1 MVISRI
7 SDPGVSGLSKKK
19 PLRGRYMAA
28 NWDKVTG
35 DPAITVVE
43 ILIPDMGMM
52 TVEIRIPPSDLSLPA
67 AAAVFM
73 VRAAFNP
80 ATVCVTGE
88 GLNTPSSP
96 LFVAADDR

>member
-28 NWDKVTG
+28 NWDKVTAEPG
-35 DPAITVVE
+35 ITIVE
-43 ILIPDMGMM
+43 ILIPDIGIM
-52 TVEIRIPPSDLSLPA
+52 VVDIRTPPDEPSTPVA
-67 AAAVFM
+67 ATVFM
-73 VRAAFNP
+73 VRAAFNS

-96 LFVAADDR
+96 LFVAAADR